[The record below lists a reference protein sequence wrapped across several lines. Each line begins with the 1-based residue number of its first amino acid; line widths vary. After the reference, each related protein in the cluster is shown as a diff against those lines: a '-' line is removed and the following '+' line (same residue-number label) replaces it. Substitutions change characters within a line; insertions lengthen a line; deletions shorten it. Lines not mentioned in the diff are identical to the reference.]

1 MIKRIM
7 SVLLCTVLTVGVVG
21 CSKTREDMVTENNK
35 QANVESNVI
44 DDGNIGKS
52 NSSDLDDIPQVSG
65 DGQLSNE

>member
-7 SVLLCTVLTVGVVG
+7 SVILCGALSAGIVG
-21 CSKTREDMVTENNK
+21 CGKSEQQATNGSKE

-52 NSSDLDDIPQVSG
+52 NSGDLDDIPQISG
-65 DGQLSNE
+65 DEPSIDE